1 MNTFFNSDGVLNLDE
16 AIMEMDSF
24 KKIMEDGSVTD
35 DEILQQANHVTV
47 LLHRIEEICT
57 PEQVTLVK
65 EAMAELSVLYAV
77 YHYKEFQTIK

>member
-24 KKIMEDGSVTD
+24 RKIMDDGSVTD
-35 DEILQQANHVTV
+35 DEILQQAHHVTA

-57 PEQVTLVK
+57 PDQVTIIK

-77 YHYKEFQTIK
+77 YHYKELQNIK